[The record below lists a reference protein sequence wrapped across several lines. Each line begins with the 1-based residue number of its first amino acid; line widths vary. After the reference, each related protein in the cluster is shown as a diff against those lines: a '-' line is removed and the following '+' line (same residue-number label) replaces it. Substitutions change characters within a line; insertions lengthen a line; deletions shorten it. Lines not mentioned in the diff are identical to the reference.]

1 MKPSPFAYHDPA
13 SLEEVLA
20 LLAAAGDD
28 GRILAGGQS
37 LVPLLNFRMAR
48 PSVLIDLNRCAALD
62 YIRREGNEIAI
73 GAMTRQWDA
82 EHSDIVATH
91 CPLLPAALVYMG
103 HAAIRN
109 RGTVGGSLA
118 HADPSAELPAVAM
131 AMNASIVL
139 QSINGRRT
147 LTPDEFFLD
156 SLVTAIEP
164 GEVLVEARFPVH
176 EQSQRTAFVES
187 GVRRA
192 DLAIAGIAAHV
203 DVDASGTCI
212 TARFVALGGGTRP
225 TLLPSVAAALVGR
238 NEHDLSL
245 QDAVDACNEDIDPPS
260 DLQASSDYRRK
271 LLTALT
277 RRALEQLFPA
287 GRHA

>member
-28 GRILAGGQS
+28 SRVLAGGQS

-48 PSVLIDLNRCAALD
+48 PSALIDLNRCAELD
-62 YIRREGNEIAI
+62 YIRLDGAEVVI

-82 EHSDIVATH
+82 EHSDIVVKH
-91 CPLLPAALVYMG
+91 CPLLPAALFYMG

-118 HADPSAELPAVAM
+118 HADPGAELPAAAM
-131 AMNASIVL
+131 ALNASIIL

-147 LTPDEFFLD
+147 LTSNEFFLD

-164 GEVLVEARFPVH
+164 GEVLIEARFPVH
-176 EQSQRTAFVES
+176 KHGQRTAFVES

-192 DLAIAGIAAHV
+192 DLAIAGIAAHI
-203 DVDASGTCI
+203 DVDASGTC
-212 TARFVALGGGTRP
+212 TAAQFVALGGGTRP
-225 TLLPSVAAALVGR
+225 TLLPSVAAALIGR
-238 NEHDLSL
+238 NEHDLSF
-245 QDAVDACNEDIDPPS
+245 QDAVEACNDDVDPPS
-260 DLQASSDYRRK
+260 DLQASADYRRK

-277 RRALEQLFPA
+277 RRALQQLFPA
-287 GRHA
+287 GRHL

>member
-1 MKPSPFAYHDPA
+1 MKPASFAYHDPT

-20 LLAAAGDD
+20 LLAEAGDD
-28 GRILAGGQS
+28 GRVLAGGQS

-48 PSVLIDLNRCAALD
+48 PSVLVDLNRCAELD
-62 YIRREGNEIAI
+62 YVRHEGDEIAI

-82 EHSDIVATH
+82 EHSDVVAKH
-91 CPLLPAALVYMG
+91 CPLLPAGLFYMG

-118 HADPSAELPAVAM
+118 HADPGAELLTIAM
-131 AMNASIVL
+131 AMNAGIVL
-139 QSINGRRT
+139 QSANGKRR

-164 GEVLVEARFPVH
+164 GEILVEARFPVH
-176 EQSQRTAFVES
+176 RPGQRTAFVES

-203 DVDASGTCI
+203 DVDPSGTC
-212 TARFVALGGGTRP
+212 TAAQFVALGGGTRP
-225 TLLPSVAAALVGR
+225 TPLPSVAAALTGR
-238 NEHDLSL
+238 NERDLSFE
-245 QDAVDACNEDIDPPS
+245 DAIDACNDDIDPPS
-260 DLQASSDYRRK
+260 DLQASADYRRK
-271 LLTALT
+271 LLAALT